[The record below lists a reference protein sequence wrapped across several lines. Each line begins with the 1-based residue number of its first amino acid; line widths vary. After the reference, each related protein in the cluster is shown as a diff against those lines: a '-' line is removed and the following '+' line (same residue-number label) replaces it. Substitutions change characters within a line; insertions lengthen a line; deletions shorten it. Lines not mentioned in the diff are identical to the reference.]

1 METYEAIPLQGV
13 GPITFGMA
21 RHEVH
26 AQLGRSPRSLQKAAT
41 SAQTVDAW
49 HNNAF
54 QVFFGPTGTVEY
66 IELSRTNDLGLSCC
80 GISVFDT
87 PAGSVIEHFMRRAA
101 TDVSDQ
107 EYGSSIIFP
116 SLELSLWRST
126 EAPYFSTMGFG
137 MRGYYSNAA

>member
-1 METYEAIPLQGV
+1 MYQAIPLQGV

-26 AQLGRSPRSLQKAAT
+26 AQLGRNPRSFQKAAT

-54 QVFFGPTGTVEY
+54 QVFYGPTGTVEY
-66 IELSRTNDLGLSCC
+66 IELSRTNDFELSCC
-80 GISVFDT
+80 GVSVFDT
-87 PAGSVIEHFMRRAA
+87 PASSVIKHFIQYAA
-101 TDVSDQ
+101 TDVLDQ
-107 EYGSSIIFP
+107 EYGSSIVFP
-116 SLELSLWRST
+116 SLELSLWRPT
-126 EAPYFSTMGFG
+126 TAPYFSTAGVG